1 MSHTPTLERISQAL
15 EPIFPIELR
24 FTDYTRPEAGRA
36 PAAGSLYHLFVISRR
51 FEGLPK
57 IDRHDRL
64 RILETFYRSRYSQHQ
79 YDIAGAERIS
89 PLIFLFEAAGA

>member
-36 PAAGSLYHLFVISRR
+36 PAAGSLYHLFVISQ
-51 FEGLPK
+51 
-57 IDRHDRL
+57 
-64 RILETFYRSRYSQHQ
+64 TF
-79 YDIAGAERIS
+79 
-89 PLIFLFEAAGA
+89 

>member
-36 PAAGSLYHLFVISRR
+36 PAAGSTSLSFPDVLKVCRKLTDTESF
-51 FEGLPK
+51 
-57 IDRHDRL
+57 
-64 RILETFYRSRYSQHQ
+64 TNT
-79 YDIAGAERIS
+79 
-89 PLIFLFEAAGA
+89 